1 MVHEAAT
8 EYALIIAASQIFVA
22 WESFTEGVLGGA
34 GDTKSIHSLLQ
45 KINSGIGIL
54 GTVTDYKPQ
63 VVIVVTKDLIK
74 NGIFAGNIA
83 KEVGKTMG
91 GGGGGKP
98 HLATSGGQN
107 SDKLN
112 SAIYSGK
119 VMAKS
124 LILNETN
131 GS

>member
-1 MVHEAAT
+1 MKNLDSFKVALDTNIHDVLKIIDRKGGQIALVVDT
-8 EYALIIAASQIFVA
+8 E
-22 WESFTEGVLGGA
+22 
-34 GDTKSIHSLLQ
+34 Q
-45 KINSGIGIL
+45 KLL
-54 GTVTDYKPQ
+54 GTVTDDKPQ

-112 SAIYSGK
+112 SAIDSGK

-124 LILNETN
+124 LILHETN